1 MEIDL
6 GYGGGS
12 SNNEPV
18 EPIDPINGGQKVDAN
33 GNPITNMNEP
43 VPPSDPVPP
52 TDPKDPKDP
61 NDPNDP
67 KDPKDPADP
76 KDNEIELKEG
86 YTLTVEDKTY
96 TVDKDGNLV
105 DEQGNVFKKAE
116 EVKDWLKEFSVDET
130 KDDEINLDNIQ
141 KALDYEVTDEEGN
154 PITYENN
161 IEGVKA
167 YINDVIET
175 SKLEHY
181 ETAINTLYQKYP
193 ILQEVLNY
201 YIANGNSLEGF
212 TETPDRSNITI
223 DDTNEEQ
230 QIEIIKTLWKEQGIK
245 GDVTQYINYLKNASI
260 LTSTAK
266 EALDTLKSIDAE
278 NKKAY
283 EEEAERRK
291 QESYEAEVEHWTN
304 IKNIIDSKEIAGY
317 KIPDSITISRNGQ
330 KISVTPND
338 FFNYIYRVDNENK
351 SAYQRDLE
359 AEEPNKRLN
368 DEILRAYLKFTG
380 GSYTDLVN
388 MAINQEKVNNL
399 KLKAKQNA
407 NSKSIKIN
415 RTTNTK
421 QTKDIDLGYN

>member
-6 GYGGGS
+6 GYDGITPNEES
-12 SNNEPV
+12 AEEKTPINNEP
-18 EPIDPINGGQKVDAN
+18 KVDEN
-33 GNPITNMNEP
+33 GNPIQDVNQDQPNNNEENTNEENTNEEN
-43 VPPSDPVPP
+43 
-52 TDPKDPKDP
+52 KENP
-61 NDPNDP
+61 NEEDI
-67 KDPKDPADP
+67 KL
-76 KDNEIELKEG
+76 EEG
-86 YTLTVEDKTY
+86 NTVTVEDKTY
-96 TVDKDGNLV
+96 TVDKDGNLI
-105 DEQGNVFKKAE
+105 DDKGNIFKKAE

-130 KDDEINLDNIQ
+130 KDDEINLNNIQ

-359 AEEPNKRLN
+359 AEEPSKRLN

-380 GSYTDLVN
+380 GSYADLVN

>member
-6 GYGGGS
+6 GYEEIIPNEEPAEEKTPI
-12 SNNEPV
+12 NNEP
-18 EPIDPINGGQKVDAN
+18 KVDEN
-33 GNPITNMNEP
+33 GNPIQDVNQDQPNNNEENP
-43 VPPSDPVPP
+43 NEENPNE
-52 TDPKDPKDP
+52 KDKENP
-61 NDPNDP
+61 NEEDI
-67 KDPKDPADP
+67 KL
-76 KDNEIELKEG
+76 EEG
-86 YTLTVEDKTY
+86 NTVTVEDKTY

-105 DEQGNVFKKAE
+105 DDKGNIFKKAE

-141 KALDYEVTDEEGN
+141 KALDYEVTDEDGN

-359 AEEPNKRLN
+359 AEEPSKRLN

-380 GSYTDLVN
+380 GSYADLVN

>member
-6 GYGGGS
+6 GYDGITPNEETAEEKTPI
-12 SNNEPV
+12 NNEP
-18 EPIDPINGGQKVDAN
+18 KVDQN
-33 GNPITNMNEP
+33 GNPIQDVNQDQPNNNEE
-43 VPPSDPVPP
+43 
-52 TDPKDPKDP
+52 KP
-61 NDPNDP
+61 NEENPNEENKENP
-67 KDPKDPADP
+67 
-76 KDNEIELKEG
+76 NEEDIKLEEG
-86 YTLTVEDKTY
+86 NTVTVEDKTY

-105 DEQGNVFKKAE
+105 DDKGNIFKKAE

-359 AEEPNKRLN
+359 AEEPSKRLN

-380 GSYTDLVN
+380 GSYADLVN

>member
-6 GYGGGS
+6 GYDGITPNEES
-12 SNNEPV
+12 AEEKTPINNEP
-18 EPIDPINGGQKVDAN
+18 KVDEN
-33 GNPITNMNEP
+33 GNPIQDVNQNQPNNNEENTNEENPNE
-43 VPPSDPVPP
+43 
-52 TDPKDPKDP
+52 KDKENP
-61 NDPNDP
+61 NEEDI
-67 KDPKDPADP
+67 KL
-76 KDNEIELKEG
+76 EEG
-86 YTLTVEDKTY
+86 NTVTVEDKTY

-105 DEQGNVFKKAE
+105 DDKGNIFKKAE

-141 KALDYEVTDEEGN
+141 KALDYEVTDEDGN

-359 AEEPNKRLN
+359 AEEPSKRLN

-380 GSYTDLVN
+380 GSYADLVN

>member
-6 GYGGGS
+6 GYDGITPNEES
-12 SNNEPV
+12 AEEKTPINNEP
-18 EPIDPINGGQKVDAN
+18 KVDEN
-33 GNPITNMNEP
+33 GNPIQDVNQNQPNNNEENP
-43 VPPSDPVPP
+43 NEENPNE
-52 TDPKDPKDP
+52 KDKENP
-61 NDPNDP
+61 NEEDI
-67 KDPKDPADP
+67 KL
-76 KDNEIELKEG
+76 EEG
-86 YTLTVEDKTY
+86 NTVTVEDKTY

-105 DEQGNVFKKAE
+105 DDKGNIFKKAE

-141 KALDYEVTDEEGN
+141 KALDYEVTDEDGN

-359 AEEPNKRLN
+359 AEEPSKRLN

-380 GSYTDLVN
+380 GSYADLVN

>member
-6 GYGGGS
+6 GYDGITPNEKS
-12 SNNEPV
+12 AEEKTPINNEP
-18 EPIDPINGGQKVDAN
+18 KVDEN
-33 GNPITNMNEP
+33 GNPIQDVNQNQPNNNEENTNEENTNE
-43 VPPSDPVPP
+43 
-52 TDPKDPKDP
+52 KDKENP
-61 NDPNDP
+61 NEEDI
-67 KDPKDPADP
+67 KL
-76 KDNEIELKEG
+76 EEG
-86 YTLTVEDKTY
+86 NTVTVEDKTY

-105 DEQGNVFKKAE
+105 DDKGNIFKKAE

-141 KALDYEVTDEEGN
+141 KALDYEVTDEDGN

-359 AEEPNKRLN
+359 AEEPSKRLN

-380 GSYTDLVN
+380 GSYADLVN

>member
-6 GYGGGS
+6 GYDGITPNEES
-12 SNNEPV
+12 AEEKTPINNEP
-18 EPIDPINGGQKVDAN
+18 KVDEN
-33 GNPITNMNEP
+33 GNPIQDVNQNQPNNNEEN
-43 VPPSDPVPP
+43 
-52 TDPKDPKDP
+52 P
-61 NDPNDP
+61 NEENSNEEDKENPNEEDI
-67 KDPKDPADP
+67 KL
-76 KDNEIELKEG
+76 EEG
-86 YTLTVEDKTY
+86 NTVTVEDKTY

-105 DEQGNVFKKAE
+105 DDKGNIFKKAE

-359 AEEPNKRLN
+359 AEEPSKRLN

-380 GSYTDLVN
+380 GSYADLVN

>member
-6 GYGGGS
+6 GYEEITPNEEPAEEKTPI
-12 SNNEPV
+12 NNEP
-18 EPIDPINGGQKVDAN
+18 KVDEN
-33 GNPITNMNEP
+33 GNPIQDVNQNQPNNNEENP
-43 VPPSDPVPP
+43 NEENPNE
-52 TDPKDPKDP
+52 KDKENP
-61 NDPNDP
+61 NEEDI
-67 KDPKDPADP
+67 KL
-76 KDNEIELKEG
+76 EEG
-86 YTLTVEDKTY
+86 NTVTVEDKTY

-105 DEQGNVFKKAE
+105 DDEGNIFKKAE
-116 EVKDWLKEFSVDET
+116 EVKDWLKEFSVDES

-359 AEEPNKRLN
+359 AEEPSKRLN

-380 GSYTDLVN
+380 GSYADLVN

>member
-6 GYGGGS
+6 GYEEITPNEES
-12 SNNEPV
+12 AEEKTPINNEP
-18 EPIDPINGGQKVDAN
+18 KVDEN
-33 GNPITNMNEP
+33 GNPIQDVNQNQPNNDEENPNEEN
-43 VPPSDPVPP
+43 
-52 TDPKDPKDP
+52 P
-61 NDPNDP
+61 NEEDKENPNEEDI
-67 KDPKDPADP
+67 KL
-76 KDNEIELKEG
+76 EEG
-86 YTLTVEDKTY
+86 NTVTVEDKTY

-105 DEQGNVFKKAE
+105 DDKGNIFKKAE

-359 AEEPNKRLN
+359 AEEPSKRLN

-380 GSYTDLVN
+380 GSYADLVN

>member
-6 GYGGGS
+6 GYDGITPNEES
-12 SNNEPV
+12 AEEKTPINNEP
-18 EPIDPINGGQKVDAN
+18 KVDEN
-33 GNPITNMNEP
+33 GNPIQDVNQNQPNNNEENTNEENPNEENP
-43 VPPSDPVPP
+43 NE
-52 TDPKDPKDP
+52 KDKENP
-61 NDPNDP
+61 NEEDI
-67 KDPKDPADP
+67 KL
-76 KDNEIELKEG
+76 EEG
-86 YTLTVEDKTY
+86 NTVTVEDKTY

-105 DEQGNVFKKAE
+105 DDKGNIFKKAE

-359 AEEPNKRLN
+359 AEEPSKRLN

-380 GSYTDLVN
+380 GSYADLVN

>member
-6 GYGGGS
+6 GYEEINSNEES
-12 SNNEPV
+12 SEEKTSINNEP
-18 EPIDPINGGQKVDAN
+18 KVDEN
-33 GNPITNMNEP
+33 GNPIQDVNQNQPNNNEENTNEENTNEEN
-43 VPPSDPVPP
+43 
-52 TDPKDPKDP
+52 KENP
-61 NDPNDP
+61 NEEDI
-67 KDPKDPADP
+67 KL
-76 KDNEIELKEG
+76 EEG
-86 YTLTVEDKTY
+86 NTVTVEDKTY

-105 DEQGNVFKKAE
+105 DDKGNIFKKAE

-359 AEEPNKRLN
+359 AEEPSKRLN

-380 GSYTDLVN
+380 GSYADLVT

>member
-6 GYGGGS
+6 GYEEITPNEES
-12 SNNEPV
+12 AEEKTPINNEP
-18 EPIDPINGGQKVDAN
+18 KVDEN
-33 GNPITNMNEP
+33 GNPIQDVNQ
-43 VPPSDPVPP
+43 DQ
-52 TDPKDPKDP
+52 P
-61 NDPNDP
+61 NNN
-67 KDPKDPADP
+67 
-76 KDNEIELKEG
+76 KDNPNEDNPNEEDKENPNEEDIKLEEG
-86 YTLTVEDKTY
+86 NTVTVEDKTY

-105 DEQGNVFKKAE
+105 DDKGNIFKKAE

-359 AEEPNKRLN
+359 AEEPSKRLN

-380 GSYTDLVN
+380 GSYADLVN

>member
-6 GYGGGS
+6 GYDGITPNEES
-12 SNNEPV
+12 AEEKTPINNEP
-18 EPIDPINGGQKVDAN
+18 KVDEN
-33 GNPITNMNEP
+33 GNPIQDVNQNQPDNNEENP
-43 VPPSDPVPP
+43 NEENPNE
-52 TDPKDPKDP
+52 KDKENP
-61 NDPNDP
+61 NEEDI
-67 KDPKDPADP
+67 KL
-76 KDNEIELKEG
+76 EEG
-86 YTLTVEDKTY
+86 NTVTVEDKTY

-105 DEQGNVFKKAE
+105 DDKGNIFKKAE

-141 KALDYEVTDEEGN
+141 KALDYEVTDEDGN

-359 AEEPNKRLN
+359 AEEPSKRLN

-380 GSYTDLVN
+380 GSYADLVN

>member
-6 GYGGGS
+6 GYDGITPNEES
-12 SNNEPV
+12 AEEKTPINNEP
-18 EPIDPINGGQKVDAN
+18 KVDEN
-33 GNPITNMNEP
+33 GNPIQDVNQNQPNNNEEN
-43 VPPSDPVPP
+43 
-52 TDPKDPKDP
+52 P
-61 NDPNDP
+61 NEKNPNEEDKENP
-67 KDPKDPADP
+67 
-76 KDNEIELKEG
+76 NEEDINLEEG
-86 YTLTVEDKTY
+86 NTVTVEDKTY

-105 DEQGNVFKKAE
+105 DDKGNIFKKAE

-141 KALDYEVTDEEGN
+141 KALDYEVTDEDGN

-359 AEEPNKRLN
+359 AEEPSKRLN

-380 GSYTDLVN
+380 GSYADLVN

>member
-6 GYGGGS
+6 GYEEITPNEEPAEEKTPI
-12 SNNEPV
+12 NNEP
-18 EPIDPINGGQKVDAN
+18 KVDEN
-33 GNPITNMNEP
+33 GNPIQDVNQDQPNNDKENSNEENP
-43 VPPSDPVPP
+43 NE
-52 TDPKDPKDP
+52 KDKENP
-61 NDPNDP
+61 NEEDITL
-67 KDPKDPADP
+67 
-76 KDNEIELKEG
+76 EEG
-86 YTLTVEDKTY
+86 NTVTVEDKTY

-105 DEQGNVFKKAE
+105 DDKGNIFKKAE

-175 SKLEHY
+175 SKLDHY

-278 NKKAY
+278 NKKSY

-359 AEEPNKRLN
+359 AEEPSKRLN

-380 GSYTDLVN
+380 GSYADLVN

>member
-6 GYGGGS
+6 GYDGITPNEES
-12 SNNEPV
+12 AEEKTPINNEP
-18 EPIDPINGGQKVDAN
+18 KVDEN
-33 GNPITNMNEP
+33 GNPIQDVNQDQLNNNEENP
-43 VPPSDPVPP
+43 NEENPNE
-52 TDPKDPKDP
+52 KDKENP
-61 NDPNDP
+61 NEEDI
-67 KDPKDPADP
+67 KL
-76 KDNEIELKEG
+76 EEG
-86 YTLTVEDKTY
+86 NTVTVEDKTY

-105 DEQGNVFKKAE
+105 DDKGNIFKKAE

-359 AEEPNKRLN
+359 AEEPSKRLN

-380 GSYTDLVN
+380 GSYADLVN

>member
-6 GYGGGS
+6 GYEEINSNEES
-12 SNNEPV
+12 SEEKTSINNEP
-18 EPIDPINGGQKVDAN
+18 KVDEN
-33 GNPITNMNEP
+33 GNPIQDVNQDQPNNNEENP
-43 VPPSDPVPP
+43 NEENPNE
-52 TDPKDPKDP
+52 KDKENP
-61 NDPNDP
+61 NEEDI
-67 KDPKDPADP
+67 KL
-76 KDNEIELKEG
+76 EEG
-86 YTLTVEDKTY
+86 NTVTVEDKTY

-105 DEQGNVFKKAE
+105 DDKGNIFKKAE
-116 EVKDWLKEFSVDET
+116 EVKDWLKEFSVDES

-141 KALDYEVTDEEGN
+141 KALDYEVTDEDGN

-304 IKNIIDSKEIAGY
+304 IKNIIDSKQIAGY

-359 AEEPNKRLN
+359 AEEPSKRLN

-380 GSYTDLVN
+380 GSYADLVN

>member
-6 GYGGGS
+6 GYDEITPNEES
-12 SNNEPV
+12 AEEKTPINNEP
-18 EPIDPINGGQKVDAN
+18 KVDEN
-33 GNPITNMNEP
+33 GNPIQDVNQNQPNNNEEN
-43 VPPSDPVPP
+43 
-52 TDPKDPKDP
+52 P
-61 NDPNDP
+61 NEENPNEENKENP
-67 KDPKDPADP
+67 
-76 KDNEIELKEG
+76 NEEDIKLEEG
-86 YTLTVEDKTY
+86 NTVTVEDKTY

-105 DEQGNVFKKAE
+105 DDKGNIFKKAE

-141 KALDYEVTDEEGN
+141 KALDYEVTDEDGN

-359 AEEPNKRLN
+359 AEEPSKRLN

-380 GSYTDLVN
+380 GSYADLVN

>member
-6 GYGGGS
+6 GYDGITPNEES
-12 SNNEPV
+12 AEEKTPINNEP
-18 EPIDPINGGQKVDAN
+18 KVDEN
-33 GNPITNMNEP
+33 GNPIQDVNQNQPNNNEENTNEENPNE
-43 VPPSDPVPP
+43 
-52 TDPKDPKDP
+52 KDKENP
-61 NDPNDP
+61 NEEDI
-67 KDPKDPADP
+67 KL
-76 KDNEIELKEG
+76 EEG
-86 YTLTVEDKTY
+86 NTVTVEDKTY

-105 DEQGNVFKKAE
+105 DDKGNIFKKAE

-266 EALDTLKSIDAE
+266 EALDTLKNIDAE

-359 AEEPNKRLN
+359 AEEPSKRLN

-380 GSYTDLVN
+380 GSYADLVN

-399 KLKAKQNA
+399 KLKVKQNS

-421 QTKDIDLGYN
+421 QIKDIDLGYN

>member
-6 GYGGGS
+6 GYDGITPNEES
-12 SNNEPV
+12 AEEKTPINNEP
-18 EPIDPINGGQKVDAN
+18 KVDEN
-33 GNPITNMNEP
+33 GNPIQDVNQDQPNNNEENTNEENPNE
-43 VPPSDPVPP
+43 
-52 TDPKDPKDP
+52 KDKENP
-61 NDPNDP
+61 NEEDI
-67 KDPKDPADP
+67 KL
-76 KDNEIELKEG
+76 EEG
-86 YTLTVEDKTY
+86 NTVTVEDKTY

-105 DEQGNVFKKAE
+105 DDKGNIFKKAE

-141 KALDYEVTDEEGN
+141 KALDYEVTDEDGN

-359 AEEPNKRLN
+359 AEEPSKRLN

-380 GSYTDLVN
+380 GSYADLVN

>member
-6 GYGGGS
+6 GYDGITPNEES
-12 SNNEPV
+12 AEEKTPINNEP
-18 EPIDPINGGQKVDAN
+18 KVDEN
-33 GNPITNMNEP
+33 GNPIQDVNQNQLNNNEENTNEENTNE
-43 VPPSDPVPP
+43 
-52 TDPKDPKDP
+52 KDKE
-61 NDPNDP
+61 NS
-67 KDPKDPADP
+67 
-76 KDNEIELKEG
+76 NEEDIKLEEG
-86 YTLTVEDKTY
+86 NTVTVEDKTY

-105 DEQGNVFKKAE
+105 DDKGNIFKKAE

-359 AEEPNKRLN
+359 AEEPSKRLN

-380 GSYTDLVN
+380 GSYADLVN

>member
-6 GYGGGS
+6 GYEEITPNEES
-12 SNNEPV
+12 AEEKTPINNEP
-18 EPIDPINGGQKVDAN
+18 KVDEN
-33 GNPITNMNEP
+33 GNPIQDVNQDQPNNNEE
-43 VPPSDPVPP
+43 
-52 TDPKDPKDP
+52 KP
-61 NDPNDP
+61 NEENPNEENKENP
-67 KDPKDPADP
+67 
-76 KDNEIELKEG
+76 NEEDIKLEEG
-86 YTLTVEDKTY
+86 NTVTVEDKTY

-105 DEQGNVFKKAE
+105 DDKGNIFKKAE

-141 KALDYEVTDEEGN
+141 NALDYEVTDEDGN

-359 AEEPNKRLN
+359 AEEPSKRLN

-380 GSYTDLVN
+380 GSYADLVN

>member
-6 GYGGGS
+6 GYDGITPNEES
-12 SNNEPV
+12 AEEKTPINNEP
-18 EPIDPINGGQKVDAN
+18 KVDEN
-33 GNPITNMNEP
+33 GNPIQDVNQNQPNNNEENPNEENTNEENKENPNEE
-43 VPPSDPVPP
+43 DI
-52 TDPKDPKDP
+52 KL
-61 NDPNDP
+61 
-67 KDPKDPADP
+67 
-76 KDNEIELKEG
+76 EEG
-86 YTLTVEDKTY
+86 NTVTVEDKTY

-105 DEQGNVFKKAE
+105 DDKGNIFKKAE

-141 KALDYEVTDEEGN
+141 KALDYEVTDEDGN

-359 AEEPNKRLN
+359 AEEPSKRLN

-380 GSYTDLVN
+380 GSYADLVN

>member
-6 GYGGGS
+6 GYDGITPNEES
-12 SNNEPV
+12 AEEKTPINNEP
-18 EPIDPINGGQKVDAN
+18 KVDEN
-33 GNPITNMNEP
+33 GNPIQDVNQDQPNNNEEN
-43 VPPSDPVPP
+43 SNEENSNE
-52 TDPKDPKDP
+52 KDKENP
-61 NDPNDP
+61 NEEDI
-67 KDPKDPADP
+67 KL
-76 KDNEIELKEG
+76 EEG
-86 YTLTVEDKTY
+86 NTVTVEDKTY

-105 DEQGNVFKKAE
+105 DDKGNIFKKAE

-141 KALDYEVTDEEGN
+141 KALDYEVTDEDGN

-359 AEEPNKRLN
+359 AEEPSKRLN

-380 GSYTDLVN
+380 GSYADLVN

-421 QTKDIDLGYN
+421 QIKDIDLGYN

>member
-6 GYGGGS
+6 GYDGITPNEES
-12 SNNEPV
+12 AEEKTPINNEP
-18 EPIDPINGGQKVDAN
+18 KVDEN
-33 GNPITNMNEP
+33 GNPIQDVNQNQPNNNEEN
-43 VPPSDPVPP
+43 
-52 TDPKDPKDP
+52 P
-61 NDPNDP
+61 NEENPNEEDKENP
-67 KDPKDPADP
+67 
-76 KDNEIELKEG
+76 NEEDINLEEG
-86 YTLTVEDKTY
+86 NTVTVEDKTY

-105 DEQGNVFKKAE
+105 DDKGNIFKKAE

-359 AEEPNKRLN
+359 AEEPSKRLN

-380 GSYTDLVN
+380 GSYADLVN

>member
-6 GYGGGS
+6 GYEEITPNEEPAEEKTPI
-12 SNNEPV
+12 NNEP
-18 EPIDPINGGQKVDAN
+18 KVDEN
-33 GNPITNMNEP
+33 GNPIQDVNQNQPNNNEENP
-43 VPPSDPVPP
+43 NEENPNE
-52 TDPKDPKDP
+52 KDKENP
-61 NDPNDP
+61 NEEDI
-67 KDPKDPADP
+67 KL
-76 KDNEIELKEG
+76 EEG
-86 YTLTVEDKTY
+86 NTVTVEDKTY

-105 DEQGNVFKKAE
+105 DDKGNIFKKAE

-141 KALDYEVTDEEGN
+141 KALDYEVTDEDGN

-359 AEEPNKRLN
+359 AEEPSKRLN

-380 GSYTDLVN
+380 GSYADLVN

>member
-6 GYGGGS
+6 GYDGITPNEES
-12 SNNEPV
+12 AEEKTPINNEP
-18 EPIDPINGGQKVDAN
+18 KVDEN
-33 GNPITNMNEP
+33 GNPIQDVNQNQPNNNEENP
-43 VPPSDPVPP
+43 NEENPNE
-52 TDPKDPKDP
+52 KDKE
-61 NDPNDP
+61 NS
-67 KDPKDPADP
+67 
-76 KDNEIELKEG
+76 NEEDIKLEEG
-86 YTLTVEDKTY
+86 NTVTVEDKTY

-105 DEQGNVFKKAE
+105 DDKGNIFKKAE

-359 AEEPNKRLN
+359 AEEPSKRLN

-380 GSYTDLVN
+380 GSYADLVN

>member
-6 GYGGGS
+6 GYEEITPNGEPAEEKTPI
-12 SNNEPV
+12 NNEP
-18 EPIDPINGGQKVDAN
+18 KVDEN
-33 GNPITNMNEP
+33 GNPIQDVNQNQPNNNEEN
-43 VPPSDPVPP
+43 
-52 TDPKDPKDP
+52 P
-61 NDPNDP
+61 NEENPNEENKENP
-67 KDPKDPADP
+67 
-76 KDNEIELKEG
+76 NEEDIKLEEG
-86 YTLTVEDKTY
+86 NTVTVEDKTY

-105 DEQGNVFKKAE
+105 DDKGNIFKKAE

-359 AEEPNKRLN
+359 AEEPSKRLN

-380 GSYTDLVN
+380 GSYADLVN

>member
-6 GYGGGS
+6 GYDGITPNEES
-12 SNNEPV
+12 AEEKTPINNEP
-18 EPIDPINGGQKVDAN
+18 KVDEN
-33 GNPITNMNEP
+33 GNPIQDVNQDQPNNNEENTNEENKENPNEE
-43 VPPSDPVPP
+43 DI
-52 TDPKDPKDP
+52 
-61 NDPNDP
+61 NL
-67 KDPKDPADP
+67 
-76 KDNEIELKEG
+76 EEG
-86 YTLTVEDKTY
+86 NTVTVEDKTY

-105 DEQGNVFKKAE
+105 DDKGNIFKKAE

-161 IEGVKA
+161 IDGVKA

-359 AEEPNKRLN
+359 AEEPSKRLN

-380 GSYTDLVN
+380 GSYADLVN

-421 QTKDIDLGYN
+421 QTKDIDLGYK

>member
-6 GYGGGS
+6 GYDGITPNEES
-12 SNNEPV
+12 AEEKTPINNEP
-18 EPIDPINGGQKVDAN
+18 KVDEN
-33 GNPITNMNEP
+33 GNPIQDVNQNQLNNDEENPNEEN
-43 VPPSDPVPP
+43 SNE
-52 TDPKDPKDP
+52 KDKENP
-61 NDPNDP
+61 NEEDI
-67 KDPKDPADP
+67 KL
-76 KDNEIELKEG
+76 EEG
-86 YTLTVEDKTY
+86 NTVTVEDKTY

-105 DEQGNVFKKAE
+105 DDKGNIFKKAE

-141 KALDYEVTDEEGN
+141 KALDYEVTDEDGN

-359 AEEPNKRLN
+359 AEEPSKRLN

-380 GSYTDLVN
+380 GSYADLVN

>member
-6 GYGGGS
+6 GYEEITPNKES
-12 SNNEPV
+12 SEEKTSINNEP
-18 EPIDPINGGQKVDAN
+18 KVDEN
-33 GNPITNMNEP
+33 GNPIQDVNQNQPNNNEENTNEENPNE
-43 VPPSDPVPP
+43 
-52 TDPKDPKDP
+52 KDKENP
-61 NDPNDP
+61 NEEDI
-67 KDPKDPADP
+67 KL
-76 KDNEIELKEG
+76 EEG
-86 YTLTVEDKTY
+86 NTVTVEDKTY

-105 DEQGNVFKKAE
+105 DDKGNIFKKAE

-359 AEEPNKRLN
+359 AEEPSKRLN

-380 GSYTDLVN
+380 GSYADLVN

>member
-6 GYGGGS
+6 GYEEITPNEES
-12 SNNEPV
+12 AEEKTPINNEP
-18 EPIDPINGGQKVDAN
+18 KVDEN
-33 GNPITNMNEP
+33 GNPIQDVNQNQPNNNEENLNEENP
-43 VPPSDPVPP
+43 NE
-52 TDPKDPKDP
+52 KDKENP
-61 NDPNDP
+61 NEEDI
-67 KDPKDPADP
+67 KL
-76 KDNEIELKEG
+76 EEG
-86 YTLTVEDKTY
+86 NTVTVEDKTY

-105 DEQGNVFKKAE
+105 DDKGNIFKKAE

-141 KALDYEVTDEEGN
+141 KALDYEVTDEDGN

-245 GDVTQYINYLKNASI
+245 GDIQQYIDYLKSTKA
-260 LTSTAK
+260 LYSTAQSSLQTLQEIDT
-266 EALDTLKSIDAE
+266 EA
-278 NKKAY
+278 KKAY

-359 AEEPNKRLN
+359 AEEPSKRLN

-380 GSYTDLVN
+380 GSYADLVN

>member
-6 GYGGGS
+6 GYDGITPNEES
-12 SNNEPV
+12 AEEKTPINNEP
-18 EPIDPINGGQKVDAN
+18 KVDEN
-33 GNPITNMNEP
+33 GNPIQDVNQNQPNNNEENP
-43 VPPSDPVPP
+43 NEENPNEENPNE
-52 TDPKDPKDP
+52 KDKENP
-61 NDPNDP
+61 NEEDI
-67 KDPKDPADP
+67 KL
-76 KDNEIELKEG
+76 EEG
-86 YTLTVEDKTY
+86 NTVTVEDKTY

-105 DEQGNVFKKAE
+105 DDKGNIFKKAE

-141 KALDYEVTDEEGN
+141 KALDYEVTDEDGN

-359 AEEPNKRLN
+359 AEEPSKRLN

-380 GSYTDLVN
+380 GSYADLVN

>member
-6 GYGGGS
+6 GYDGITPNEES
-12 SNNEPV
+12 AEEKTPINNEP
-18 EPIDPINGGQKVDAN
+18 KVDEN
-33 GNPITNMNEP
+33 GNPIQDVNQDQPNNNEEN
-43 VPPSDPVPP
+43 SNEENSNE
-52 TDPKDPKDP
+52 KDKENP
-61 NDPNDP
+61 NEEDINL
-67 KDPKDPADP
+67 
-76 KDNEIELKEG
+76 EEG
-86 YTLTVEDKTY
+86 NTVTVEDKTY

-105 DEQGNVFKKAE
+105 DDKGNIFKKAE

-141 KALDYEVTDEEGN
+141 KALDYEVTDEDGN

-359 AEEPNKRLN
+359 AEEPSKRLN

-380 GSYTDLVN
+380 GSYADLVN

>member
-6 GYGGGS
+6 GYDGITPNEES
-12 SNNEPV
+12 AEEKTPINNEP
-18 EPIDPINGGQKVDAN
+18 KVDEN
-33 GNPITNMNEP
+33 GNPIQDVNQNQLNNNEEN
-43 VPPSDPVPP
+43 
-52 TDPKDPKDP
+52 P
-61 NDPNDP
+61 NEENPNEENKENP
-67 KDPKDPADP
+67 
-76 KDNEIELKEG
+76 NEEDIKLEEG
-86 YTLTVEDKTY
+86 NTVTVEDKTY

-105 DEQGNVFKKAE
+105 DDKGNIFKKAE

-304 IKNIIDSKEIAGY
+304 IKNIIDSKQIAGY

-359 AEEPNKRLN
+359 AEEPSKRLN

-380 GSYTDLVN
+380 GSYADLVN

>member
-6 GYGGGS
+6 GYEEITPNEKPAEEKTPI
-12 SNNEPV
+12 NNEP
-18 EPIDPINGGQKVDAN
+18 KVDEN
-33 GNPITNMNEP
+33 GNPIQDVNQDQPNNNEENP
-43 VPPSDPVPP
+43 NEENPNE
-52 TDPKDPKDP
+52 KDKENP
-61 NDPNDP
+61 NEEDI
-67 KDPKDPADP
+67 KL
-76 KDNEIELKEG
+76 EEG
-86 YTLTVEDKTY
+86 NTVTVEDKTY

-105 DEQGNVFKKAE
+105 DDKGNIFKKAE

-359 AEEPNKRLN
+359 AEEPSKRLN

-380 GSYTDLVN
+380 GSYADLVN

>member
-6 GYGGGS
+6 GYEEITPNEES
-12 SNNEPV
+12 TEEKTPINNEP
-18 EPIDPINGGQKVDAN
+18 KVDEN
-33 GNPITNMNEP
+33 GNPIQDVNQDQPNNNEENP
-43 VPPSDPVPP
+43 NEENPNE
-52 TDPKDPKDP
+52 KDKENP
-61 NDPNDP
+61 NEEDINL
-67 KDPKDPADP
+67 
-76 KDNEIELKEG
+76 EEG
-86 YTLTVEDKTY
+86 NTVTVEDKTY

-105 DEQGNVFKKAE
+105 DDKGNIFKKAE

-141 KALDYEVTDEEGN
+141 KALDYEVTDEDGN

-359 AEEPNKRLN
+359 AEEPSKRLN

-380 GSYTDLVN
+380 GSYADLVN

>member
-6 GYGGGS
+6 GYDGITPNEES
-12 SNNEPV
+12 AEEKTPINNEP
-18 EPIDPINGGQKVDAN
+18 KVDEN
-33 GNPITNMNEP
+33 GNPIQDVNQNQPNNNEEN
-43 VPPSDPVPP
+43 
-52 TDPKDPKDP
+52 P
-61 NDPNDP
+61 NEENPNEEDKENP
-67 KDPKDPADP
+67 
-76 KDNEIELKEG
+76 NEEDIKLEEG
-86 YTLTVEDKTY
+86 NTVTVEDKTY

-105 DEQGNVFKKAE
+105 DDKGNIFKKAE

-359 AEEPNKRLN
+359 AEEPSKRLN

-380 GSYTDLVN
+380 GSYADLVN

>member
-6 GYGGGS
+6 GYDGITPNEETAEEKTPI
-12 SNNEPV
+12 NNEP
-18 EPIDPINGGQKVDAN
+18 KVDEN
-33 GNPITNMNEP
+33 GNPIQDVNQNQLNNNEENP
-43 VPPSDPVPP
+43 NEENPNE
-52 TDPKDPKDP
+52 KDKENP
-61 NDPNDP
+61 NEEDI
-67 KDPKDPADP
+67 KL
-76 KDNEIELKEG
+76 EEG
-86 YTLTVEDKTY
+86 NTVTVEDKTY

-105 DEQGNVFKKAE
+105 DDKGNIFKKAE

-359 AEEPNKRLN
+359 AEEPSKRLN

-380 GSYTDLVN
+380 GSYADLVN